1 MESAVSVLGGYARAI
16 SVHDPRSRLISNT
29 DGTVVHD
36 GRNVLRRLV
45 TQVANPVRWD
55 LCMAT
60 MEDLGVTA
68 VIEIPP
74 AGVLTGLIKRAL
86 PGVET
91 LAVNTPDDLPAAW
104 DIIARHGRANQMEST
119 PTWRMLV
126 SPSKGAFTPEP
137 HLIAGAE
144 LAPGSVAGTVTS
156 RRETTKILAPHGGV
170 VVEVLAQAGDPVAP
184 GQPLVRLHPVP
195 GSEDM

>member
-1 MESAVSVLGGYARAI
+1 
-16 SVHDPRSRLISNT
+16 
-29 DGTVVHD
+29 
-36 GRNVLRRLV
+36 
-45 TQVANPVRWD
+45 
-55 LCMAT
+55 
-60 MEDLGVTA
+60 
-68 VIEIPP
+68 
-74 AGVLTGLIKRAL
+74 
-86 PGVET
+86 
-91 LAVNTPDDLPAAW
+91 
-104 DIIARHGRANQMEST
+104 MEST